1 MQLLTKNQVWSL
13 HKKCQLLIFALT
25 VAKVKMPIF
34 QNWDACCKEE
44 IEIGWEMGVRVS
56 KCSWT
61 LHNWY
66 AKF

>member
-34 QNWDACCKEE
+34 QNWDVEK
-44 IEIGWEMGVRVS
+44 GWQMGVKLS

-61 LHNWY
+61 LYN
-66 AKF
+66 